1 MIFFKAFF
9 NCFLELQETYRGYS
23 TMHQESYT
31 QYQQIAQFVQLF
43 NQPHPDFSKFT
54 TVPGLDVFV
63 QQNKEE
69 LEQLGKFSK
78 IVETVMGTHVKAN
91 LDKIV
96 NMLDQINADTET
108 QKIVMMEKTHAE
120 IFDGINDKFG
130 SEFQDFEDKVIVHL
144 TFQFK
149 FIF

>member
-1 MIFFKAFF
+1 
-9 NCFLELQETYRGYS
+9 
-23 TMHQESYT
+23 
-31 QYQQIAQFVQLF
+31 LF
-43 NQPHPDFSKFT
+43 DQPHPDFSKFT

-144 TFQFK
+144 TF
-149 FIF
+149 